1 MKKFEFTGLRVL
13 HKDMV
18 KKGEE
23 RATFSFEYNKKP
35 FSCIFLTDITPY
47 RLYLTTLGLHPVVIE
62 FEIQK
67 GYLTP
72 CYIEDYKMLVNYLEI
87 EFNPIHK
94 FLPVDFFEVL
104 NRNIPEKFTARP
116 KYRDVLV
123 VASKRRKIE
132 EEDKIYFCGWR
143 RNPVGK
149 NVSEKNL
156 EKTRSAFGD
165 AKAEMCER
173 KNISSCWTD
182 REGEEELRKLSEI
195 ITM

>member
-47 RLYLTTLGLHPVVIE
+47 RLYLTTLGLHPIVIE
-62 FEIQK
+62 FEIQR

-72 CYIEDYKMLVNYLEI
+72 CYIEDYKMLVEYLEI
-87 EFNPIHK
+87 AFSPIHK

-104 NRNIPEKFTARP
+104 NRNIPEKLLSVQNIKRYWQLLP
-116 KYRDVLV
+116 KEEKLK
-123 VASKRRKIE
+123 KRTKSIFVDGEEIRWGKMCQKKILRKQE
-132 EEDKIYFCGWR
+132 VHLAMRKQKC
-143 RNPVGK
+143 
-149 NVSEKNL
+149 VSEKIL
-156 EKTRSAFGD
+156 VLVGLTEKV
-165 AKAEMCER
+165 K
-173 KNISSCWTD
+173 KN
-182 REGEEELRKLSEI
+182 
-195 ITM
+195 